1 MTTTEVK
8 IPMALAKD
16 SSNSGMTW
24 SMGMLITKIL
34 FSYSKNKR
42 NTELANEIW
51 RQKATVKKQIS
62 AVKYLESTNLMT

>member
-8 IPMALAKD
+8 ILMALAKD

-34 FSYSKNKR
+34 FSYSKHKR